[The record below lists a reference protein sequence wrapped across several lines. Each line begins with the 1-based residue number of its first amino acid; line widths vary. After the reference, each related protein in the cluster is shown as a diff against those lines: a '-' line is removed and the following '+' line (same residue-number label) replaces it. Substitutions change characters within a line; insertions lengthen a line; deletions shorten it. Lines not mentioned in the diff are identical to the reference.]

1 MTTITAL
8 GLVLLILML
17 IIGGK
22 QGWKAFM
29 SLILNFGFL
38 FFAVILI
45 AFHVSPFLVTL
56 GIGIVILA
64 ITIFMG
70 DDDLLTTQTA
80 FYASLIVLLILLIII
95 IPIEHFAMVQGF
107 GAEDS
112 DALEGMSLY
121 IGMNFLQISVTTTV
135 LSTLGAIAEASIAIS
150 AGLTEV
156 ISQHPH
162 LTNRQLMAN
171 GMSIGESI
179 LGTTF
184 NTLFFGFFG
193 GFLAL
198 FIWFMGLNYSFGEI
212 MNNKIFVSELIM
224 IFISFIGVIIT
235 IPLTTL
241 VMTHQRHK
249 KFVDND

>member
-8 GLVLLILML
+8 GLTLLILMV

-29 SLILNFGFL
+29 SLVLNFGLL
-38 FFAVILI
+38 FFSVILI
-45 AFHVSPFLVTL
+45 AFHVPPMFVTVSV
-56 GIGIVILA
+56 GIVILA

-70 DDDLLTTQTA
+70 DDDLLTSQTA
-80 FYASLIVLLILLIII
+80 FYASLIVMAILLIII
-95 IPIEHFAMVQGF
+95 VPVEHWAMVQGF

-121 IGMNFLQISVTTTV
+121 IGMDFLKISVTTTI

-150 AGLTEV
+150 AGLSEV
-156 ISQHPH
+156 LEQHPD
-162 LTNRQLMAN
+162 LSNSSLMAN
-171 GMSIGESI
+171 GISIGESI

-224 IFISFIGVIIT
+224 IFVSFIGVIIT

-241 VMTHQRHK
+241 VMTRQRHK
-249 KFVDND
+249 KFVDNE

>member
-8 GLVLLILML
+8 GLTLLILMV

-29 SLILNFGFL
+29 SLVLNFGLL

-45 AFHVSPFLVTL
+45 AFHVPPMFVTVSV
-56 GIGIVILA
+56 GIVILA

-70 DDDLLTTQTA
+70 DDDLLTSQTA
-80 FYASLIVLLILLIII
+80 FYASLIVMAILLIII
-95 IPIEHFAMVQGF
+95 VSVEHWAMVQGF

-121 IGMNFLQISVTTTV
+121 IGMDFLKISVTTTI

-150 AGLTEV
+150 AGLSEV
-156 ISQHPH
+156 LEQHPD
-162 LTNRQLMAN
+162 LSNSSLMAN

-224 IFISFIGVIIT
+224 IFVSFIGVIIT

-241 VMTHQRHK
+241 VMTRQRHK
-249 KFVDND
+249 KFVDNE

>member
-8 GLVLLILML
+8 GLTLLILMV

-29 SLILNFGFL
+29 SLVLNFGLL
-38 FFAVILI
+38 FFSVILI
-45 AFHVSPFLVTL
+45 AFHVPPMFVTVSV
-56 GIGIVILA
+56 GIVILA

-70 DDDLLTTQTA
+70 DDDLLTSQTA
-80 FYASLIVLLILLIII
+80 FYASLIVMAILLIII
-95 IPIEHFAMVQGF
+95 VPVEHWAMVQGF

-121 IGMNFLQISVTTTV
+121 IGMDFLKISVTTTI

-150 AGLTEV
+150 AGLSEV
-156 ISQHPH
+156 LEQHPD
-162 LTNRQLMAN
+162 LSNSSLMAN

-184 NTLFFGFFG
+184 NTFFFGFFG

-224 IFISFIGVIIT
+224 IFVSFIGVIIT

-241 VMTHQRHK
+241 VMTRQRHK
-249 KFVDND
+249 KFVDNE

>member
-8 GLVLLILML
+8 GLTLLILMV

-29 SLILNFGFL
+29 SLVLNFGLL

-45 AFHVSPFLVTL
+45 AFHVLPMFVTVSV
-56 GIGIVILA
+56 GIVILA

-70 DDDLLTTQTA
+70 DDDLLTSQTA
-80 FYASLIVLLILLIII
+80 FYASLIVMAILLIII
-95 IPIEHFAMVQGF
+95 VPVEHWAMVQGF

-121 IGMNFLQISVTTTV
+121 IGMDFLKISVTTTI

-150 AGLTEV
+150 AGLSEV
-156 ISQHPH
+156 LEQHPD
-162 LTNRQLMAN
+162 LSNSSLMAN

-224 IFISFIGVIIT
+224 IFVSFIGVIIT

-241 VMTHQRHK
+241 VMTRQRHK
-249 KFVDND
+249 KFVDNE

>member
-8 GLVLLILML
+8 GLTLLILMV

-29 SLILNFGFL
+29 SLVLNFGLL
-38 FFAVILI
+38 FFSVILI
-45 AFHVSPFLVTL
+45 AFHVPPMFVTVSV
-56 GIGIVILA
+56 GIVILA

-70 DDDLLTTQTA
+70 DDDLLTSQTA
-80 FYASLIVLLILLIII
+80 FYASLIVMAILLIII
-95 IPIEHFAMVQGF
+95 VPVEHWAMVQGF

-121 IGMNFLQISVTTTV
+121 IGMDFLKISVTTTI

-150 AGLTEV
+150 AGLSEV
-156 ISQHPH
+156 LEQHPD
-162 LTNRQLMAN
+162 LSNSSLMAN

-224 IFISFIGVIIT
+224 IFVSFIGVIIT

-241 VMTHQRHK
+241 VMTRQRHK
-249 KFVDND
+249 KFVDNE